1 MNIEALKAHIKGLNE
16 KLEKAAAVA
25 AENGGFGDRVAEVKG
40 LAAELAA
47 ARETLNRLLEYKSIE
62 DSIK

>member
-1 MNIEALKAHIKGLNE
+1 MNISTLQAHIKGLNE
-16 KLEKAAAVA
+16 KLEEAATEA

-47 ARETLNRLLEYKSIE
+47 ARETDGVQEHCGLYQGN
-62 DSIK
+62 